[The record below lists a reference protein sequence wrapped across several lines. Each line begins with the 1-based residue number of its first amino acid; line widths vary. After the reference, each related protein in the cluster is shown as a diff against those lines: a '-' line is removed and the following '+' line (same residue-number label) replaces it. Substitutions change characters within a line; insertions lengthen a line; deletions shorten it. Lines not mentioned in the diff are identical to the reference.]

1 VSGVGVVYESNLR
14 EVEEAAMAV
23 LEVDGISVDWN
34 AGQLHRVGMFSV
46 KEDVLM
52 TEDAYTSDDLSMVQ
66 DMEWFYE
73 TSPLAF
79 GAFDCYEEAR
89 FWSHP

>member
-1 VSGVGVVYESNLR
+1 MSS
-14 EVEEAAMAV
+14 AAV
-23 LEVDGISVDWN
+23 LYQSNFDDVLDTAFTVREVDGIPVYMGDEE
-34 AGQLHRVGMFSV
+34 LTRIGMFSV

-52 TEDAYTSDDLSMVQ
+52 TEDAYTSDDLGMVQ
-66 DMEWFYE
+66 DMAWFYE

>member
-1 VSGVGVVYESNLR
+1 
-14 EVEEAAMAV
+14 
-23 LEVDGISVDWN
+23 
-34 AGQLHRVGMFSV
+34 
-46 KEDVLM
+46 M

-79 GAFDCYEEAR
+79 GLSTAMKRPDFGAILENRAYSE
-89 FWSHP
+89 